1 MSFLR
6 NNKNKLKVVYNIIN
20 ISENTKD
27 KECIEADNE
36 NEKKYRKTMARVTK
50 ETKKW
55 ENTGVSVSLNL
66 VPPPTPNNYDRL
78 IDFRKKNVL
87 RPAILQSE
95 ATIYLNNKNYILG
108 KDYEAY
114 QAIEVAGKLRNYEK
128 QTVKNNEEKFKN
140 NLLNDDNVNLDI
152 LNLNPNLERKRN
164 RTKSLVLHDNY
175 DFEQMQNYINDN
187 NKNKKK
193 NKLSKRERSKSLSS
207 NKSKNLNDKQNKYL
221 YNNGKPTRS
230 YSLDNNNK
238 NFIDIDE
245 VIEDF
250 DNKGKVNNTQ
260 KEDLYPKT
268 QGIIAFPSPPSGPIP
283 SAPSAPST
291 HSTHFYPNLNN
302 NNSATNF
309 SNLNHRQSD
318 GFYNE
323 PREEYI
329 VNHNPH
335 PQPSAPPRQDDTYYP
350 RKESIDE
357 SCMC

>member
-36 NEKKYRKTMARVTK
+36 NEKKYRKTMAKVTK

-95 ATIYLNNKNYILG
+95 ATIYLHNKNYILG
-108 KDYEAY
+108 KDYDAY
-114 QAIEVAGKLRNYEK
+114 QAIEVADKLKKYEK
-128 QTVKNNEEKFKN
+128 QTIKNNEEEFKN
-140 NLLNDDNVNLDI
+140 DLLNDDNVNLDI

-164 RTKSLVLHDNY
+164 RTKSLILHDDY
-175 DFEQMQNYINDN
+175 DFEQMQKYINDTNN
-187 NKNKKK
+187 NKN

-221 YNNGKPTRS
+221 YNNGKPIRS
-230 YSLDNNNK
+230 ISMDNDSK
-238 NFIDIDE
+238 NFNDIDE
-245 VIEDF
+245 IIEDF
-250 DNKGKVNNTQ
+250 DLKSKVNNTQ

-268 QGIIAFPSPPSGPIP
+268 NGIISFPSPPSDPIP
-283 SAPSAPST
+283 TAPNAPNTPKAPLKQTYPILNSN
-291 HSTHFYPNLNN
+291 HSSPRSSPLNPRK
-302 NNSATNF
+302 
-309 SNLNHRQSD
+309 SN
-318 GFYNE
+318 GEIKNE
-323 PREEYI
+323 FI
-329 VNHNPH
+329 VHHNPH
-335 PQPSAPPRQDDTYYP
+335 PQPSAPPRQDDIYYP